1 LNKIIQEIVLDKK
14 MIAEG
19 VKMILKGVGEDIK
32 RDGLIGTPERVAD
45 MYEEIFSGIGIDPA
59 KELGPMFDENHDE
72 IILVK
77 DISFYSI
84 CEHHLVPFVG
94 KAHIAYAPN
103 KSGKIIGL
111 SKLTRVLEIVAK
123 RPQIQERMTTIIA
136 NTIMEKLKP
145 RGVMVIID
153 AEHLCMSMRGVK
165 KPNTLTVTSAVR
177 GLFKDN
183 PASRAE
189 VLSLIYNGK

>member
-1 LNKIIQEIVLDKK
+1 MVQEIIVDKK

-19 VKMILKGVGEDIK
+19 VKMMLEGIGEDIK

-45 MYEEIFSGIGIDPA
+45 MYEEIFSGIDIDPA
-59 KELGPMFDENHDE
+59 SELGPMFDENHDE

-103 KSGKIIGL
+103 KSGKVIGL